1 MEDNTQK
8 PSLISF
14 PRLGKHSFRNVQ
26 KWLFEPG
33 SIGEVGPHQADLL
46 RDEEPVGA
54 VVGVHHGHGIAQ
66 PVGHL
71 HEAELQ
77 TALRVGCDQP
87 QVLVQVLVGQQVW
100 EAVVGVLQGQVAAE
114 LCPVVFQCN

>member
-14 PRLGKHSFRNVQ
+14 PGRGEHSFSDVQ
-26 KWLFEPG
+26 EWLLEPG
-33 SIGEVGPHQADLL
+33 PIREVGPHQAELL
-46 RDEEPVGA
+46 CDEEPVCA

-71 HEAELQ
+71 RQAELQ
-77 TALRVGCDQP
+77 AALCISCHQP

-100 EAVVGVLQGQVAAE
+100 EAVVSVLQGKVVAE